1 MHAVKVHL
9 SQLPLPDLLRLAER
23 EGLIHDAY
31 VGTSQVSFCFPDLG
45 ERRLCVNLQRAS
57 LLLRATLRAH
67 YSAISAPPPP
77 WLDPRNGNDLR
88 RLA

>member
-1 MHAVKVHL
+1 MHTVKVRL
-9 SQLPLPDLLRLAER
+9 SQLELPDLIRLAEY
-23 EGLIHDAY
+23 EALISDTY
-31 VGTSQVSFCFPDLG
+31 VGTSQVSFHFTTLAQ
-45 ERRLCVNLQRAS
+45 RRLCMTLQRAT